1 MRKGII
7 FILSLTMLLS
17 ASACS
22 SNMESSESRSS
33 GEIVQTTEPI
43 QLVNKMTETERSMV
57 NKHALTLLDQP
68 VDTKD
73 AEHTVSIGYVT
84 KTPEDLLA
92 ELENIRDAITDDEYQ
107 QSIET
112 IDRMAESGEYE
123 TYMYALIDGFYYSY
137 YLLKNG

>member
-57 NKHALTLLDQP
+57 NKHALTILDQP

-107 QSIET
+107 Q
-112 IDRMAESGEYE
+112 Y
-123 TYMYALIDGFYYSY
+123 F
-137 YLLKNG
+137 LL